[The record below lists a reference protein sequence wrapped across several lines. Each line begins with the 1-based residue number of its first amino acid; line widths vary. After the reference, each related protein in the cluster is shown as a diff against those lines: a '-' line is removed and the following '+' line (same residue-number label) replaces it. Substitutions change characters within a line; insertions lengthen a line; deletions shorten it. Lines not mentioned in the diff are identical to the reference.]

1 MIHAGAAIA
10 KPAPCSVAAAIK
22 RITAPAH
29 QRAEEAVDAV
39 DPFGSIASYGRYL
52 TKLHAFYAALEPPLF
67 DRLVVLVPDASRR
80 RKLAWIED
88 DLRSLAIDPPH
99 EVAASVPRIVRDADA
114 IGVAYV
120 LEGKTLGSRFL
131 LEEAKRRLA
140 LDGRGVRFFTGYGAE
155 TGAMWKAYR
164 AELEQFARTHGQ
176 RKAIVNGALATF
188 ASFTSWIGQ
197 APA

>member
-1 MIHAGAAIA
+1 VIHAATT
-10 KPAPCSVAAAIK
+10 KHSPSSVAATIK

-29 QRAEEAVDAV
+29 RRAEAVVDAV

-67 DRLVVLVPDASRR
+67 DRLDMLVPDARRR

-88 DLRSLAIDPPH
+88 DLRALAIDPPR
-99 EVAASVPRIVRDADA
+99 EVAVSVPRIVRDADA

-164 AELEQFARTHGQ
+164 AELDEFARRYGQ
-176 RKAIVNGALATF
+176 RRAIVNGALAAF
-188 ASFTSWIGQ
+188 ASFTSWIAQ